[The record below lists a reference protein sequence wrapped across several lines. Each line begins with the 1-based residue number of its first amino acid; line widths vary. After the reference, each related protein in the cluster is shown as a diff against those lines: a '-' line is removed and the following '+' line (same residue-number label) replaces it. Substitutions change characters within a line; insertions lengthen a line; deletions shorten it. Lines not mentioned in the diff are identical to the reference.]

1 MVKKTQAAKNALHVS
16 KNYAYLK
23 PSTLRSMAKE
33 ISGTR
38 LEACKSYAVSRLPKI
53 AVTATLASLLACGAG
68 LPTHQAWANG
78 FNLPDGSY
86 RYANRDSS
94 AKVQKYVDINAV
106 PCDKNKETDKDK
118 ADRATFGQYYKV
130 EYQFNSHGEW
140 WGGRPFWWASVPKD
154 VTIVDDSITLYKDE
168 ELTGGSASQKT
179 GTQYTKAA
187 WDQSVSRFWFDNN
200 KAQGAEFK
208 SNWERMTGEAG
219 GYDKSGD
226 TLDTSREYKNATS
239 ALIINWESRG
249 NRRSKIS
256 FVIKLNNKTE
266 PLKFAAGVYQVLGN
280 WHYTVGKVALAPTLP
295 EYSKELEL
303 AYPKDKVE
311 VDSSKYGKN
320 LAQDEKNNVLTK
332 LWEANKNNADV
343 LKKLKDMPEV
353 PTEEAFK
360 KAVKVNNDG
369 SATVTYKDNSTDT
382 IFKENLTKRY
392 VPLSERT
399 KITYPAL
406 TSVKNPT
413 ALDQSE
419 KKQVEDAIKNAN
431 KDKNIKS
438 VTVDANGK
446 ATITFDDKIGTPSTK
461 TIEGKYLVKKQR
473 SLADKFTPYY
483 PVPMA
488 VGNPQGL
495 TQGEQTELVKKVY
508 EANKTKADFI
518 DAIGKPNNLEEAK
531 KSITVDNKGNV
542 TITYTDKSTDKL
554 DGSKLVYQAKK
565 LNETTYITLPART
578 PVQDAKKIQEKEQ
591 STIRQAILT
600 ANNELQSKLKG
611 KNENSAITF
620 DNDKHTMTVKFND
633 DSTSI
638 FDYSELVYTKGNP
651 EKPTLKTGVSKSGYK
666 YNITKIAINDKD
678 KPQDAD
684 WNNFARRFIQDNWQA
699 KSGQTA
705 ITDTFIN
712 SQSDLLPMF
721 SSPDPTSTGGMKL
734 YAYKDKWDVKNGSG
748 LTLSNGRSGDGILSI
763 YHGDNGIEVKKLSG
777 WNPGTV
783 FTLTK
788 DDCFVS
794 NAAASNPEEL
804 KKEANDLIDKILKK
818 NGLNDD
824 EINKFKQEHQDE
836 INKIAKP
843 EDVDKIIK
851 SADKHGKDEKKK
863 KDAQKQ
869 IENAQGNL
877 GLTEDQKKEL
887 KKKIGN
893 ETDPEK
899 IREKINE
906 FQKEQDQKKQEEHNK
921 QQQQSDQQAEQQQKQ
936 QQQKDDT
943 KVDTDIQ
950 TQNQQEQQDTGKAEE
965 AKKKAELEKQQQAAI
980 DEIRNGEDYKNLTP
994 DDKKQFIKS
1003 IQNATDEQAI
1013 NTIKRQAKEK
1023 ANQNQTAADS
1033 NNNNGLAAAKIAAKD
1048 KISKLNNLN
1057 AQDKQK
1063 YQGKID
1069 GAGNLDKVAEILN
1082 NAEFEDAKAAAKK
1095 KIADLKQNG
1104 SLTEA
1109 EANDLSD
1116 RIDKA
1121 NDLREVEG
1129 ILEEAEL
1136 KKAKKDA
1143 KSEVDKLTNLNKAQK
1158 DAFKAAI
1165 DDIETDPTN
1174 ENMKTI
1180 EKVKGAITAVVTKA
1194 KELDGKMKS
1203 LKDLVTLVNGQKS
1216 TLTAKPDYKDNKKTA
1231 FDSALK
1237 AAEDLV
1243 KTDSAE
1249 NKTADEVDNIKKAL
1263 ENAVKDLGGKTVDK
1277 SALQTLINNDAD
1289 FKKKIDYINAE
1300 KSKQDAYDNAI
1311 SSGKSVLADANA
1323 TADQVAQ
1330 AVNAINSAK
1339 AALDGKV
1346 NTTELEQKVAEA
1358 KKLKKSTNPQS
1369 AGDAKYEN
1377 ASEAKKQAVD
1387 TALQQA
1393 ESALADAKSTATQ
1406 KPGEAAKT
1414 PEQKQKA
1421 VNDALTQLTNAINEL
1436 DGVDTQAL
1444 QDEVTKDNA
1453 LKNNAKCKNAS
1464 ETKKSAFNTALGN
1477 AQAALNEATR
1487 KTQSTKTREQ
1497 KQKAVN
1503 DALTALKQAVQNLD
1517 GNDVSELQT
1526 AITNAKAK
1534 QQEVVYKNGT
1544 SAKKKA
1550 LDDALKTAE
1559 DLVKTPHGHTDPEIS
1574 TALNNLNT
1582 AINGLDGTVN
1592 TAELQTAVDNAK
1604 KLTGVTT
1611 PKSQDAYKYEN
1622 ASEAKK
1628 QAVDSALQQADSA
1641 LADAKST
1648 ATQKPGEAAK
1658 TPEQKQKA
1666 VNDALTQ
1673 LTNAINALD
1682 GNDKTQL
1689 VTKLTEAKDKKNDV
1703 SYKNASAGKQAAL
1716 DNAIASA
1723 EGIVKKAGAT
1733 ADEITRA
1740 ITALKN
1746 AVTGLDGHDASGL
1759 QAAVTAAESK
1769 KKTVAYTNASD
1780 AAKTAF
1786 DQALQTAQTILA
1798 KKGATEKEISDAATA
1813 LTNAVTGL
1821 DGHDASGLQAA
1832 VTDAE
1837 SKKKT
1842 VAYTNA
1848 SDAAK
1853 TAFDQALQTAQTI
1866 LAKKGA
1872 TEKEISDATTA
1883 LKNASNA
1890 LNGTVDTSKLQ
1901 AEINKADSL
1910 KKSVQY
1916 TNAVQDKKS
1925 EYDTALTNAES
1936 ALADAENAQS
1946 ANTPDQKQT
1955 AVNVALLRL
1964 QTAAAALNGVDIAD
1978 LQAEIALENSVK
1990 ESVKYAYDTAEK
2002 QQTYNKALQDAKE
2015 LISKLADPAGKGV
2028 EVAAKSQADRQALVN
2043 TALKNLKNAKDA
2055 LNGVNKTVLQ
2065 AEVDDDSHFSKS
2077 FAYLLGEAPDLDVYK
2092 KALAEAKRVLADP
2105 NATQAQV
2112 DAALKDLQ
2120 AAKNS
2125 IANKYNGAGTG
2136 NIGSGSGTGNAG
2148 TGNAG
2153 TGTGTGAG
2161 AGNAGSGSEAGYGVN
2176 DNAPTTVDKG
2186 ELNVQI
2192 QGAESDSQ
2200 PGNAGNGNA
2209 GAGANTG
2216 SAANAAGKADAGANS
2231 GNAGNAANNNAGS
2244 HAANGVNSAAV
2255 DAAVENNLAVKQAD
2269 AQVVKAQ
2276 AVVDAALAEAKK
2288 VAADPN
2294 ATQAQVDAAVQ
2305 KLSAARKA
2313 LAAAKAHAADV
2324 RASVRAQVLKSGSVA
2339 QLSKTGSDVSV
2350 FGLFAATLSAAGAA
2364 LFSAKRRGTSRHS
2377 NK

>member
-303 AYPKDKVE
+303 TYPKDKVE

-320 LAQDEKNNVLTK
+320 LTQDEKNNVLTK
-332 LWEANKNNADV
+332 LWEANKNNVDV
-343 LKKLKDMPEV
+343 LKKLNGMPEA
-353 PTEEAFK
+353 PTKEAFK

-392 VPLSERT
+392 IPFADKV
-399 KITYPAL
+399 KINYPTNL
-406 TSVKNPT
+406 TPVKNT
-413 ALDQSE
+413 SQLSNEE
-419 KKQVEDAIKNAN
+419 KQAVKNAILAAN
-431 KDKNIKS
+431 TGKHIKDL
-438 VTVDANGK
+438 TVDASGN
-446 ATITFDDKIGTPSTK
+446 ATITFTDKIGTPSTK
-461 TIEGKYLVKKQR
+461 KLEGKYLVKKQR

-495 TQGEQTELVKKVY
+495 TVNEQTELVKKVY
-508 EANKTKADFI
+508 EANKNKSDFI

-542 TITYTDKSTDKL
+542 TITYKDNTADFPSTDKL
-554 DGSKLVYQAKK
+554 DGNKLVYQAKK

-578 PVQDAKKIQEKEQ
+578 AVDNAKSLKEEDQ
-591 STIRQAILT
+591 KKVRQAILG
-600 ANNELQSKLKG
+600 ANSGLKSKLKD
-611 KNENSAITF
+611 KNDSAIAF
-620 DNDKHTMTVKFND
+620 DDSKHTMTVKFND
-633 DSTSI
+633 DSTST

-651 EKPTLKTGVSKSGYK
+651 EKPTLKTGVNKSGYK

-678 KPQDAD
+678 KPQTAD
-684 WNNFARRFIQDNWQA
+684 WNNFARQFIRDNWKA
-699 KSGQTA
+699 KSGQTE
-705 ITDTFIN
+705 ITDNFIN
-712 SQSDLLPMF
+712 SSADLLPMF
-721 SSPDPTSTGGMKL
+721 SSDDQISTGGMQL
-734 YAYKDKWDVKNGSG
+734 YHYDGKWDVKNGSG
-748 LTLSNGRSGDGILSI
+748 LTLSNGRNTDGILSI
-763 YHGDNGIEVKKLSG
+763 YLGNGVIEVKRLSN

-794 NAAASNPEEL
+794 NAAAPNPEEL
-804 KKEANDLIDKILKK
+804 KKEAENLIDKILQKH
-818 NGLNDD
+818 GLSKD
-824 EINKFKQEHQDE
+824 EIDKFKKEHQND
-836 INKIAKP
+836 INKITKP

-877 GLTEDQKKEL
+877 GLTPEQKTEL
-887 KKKIGN
+887 DKKIGN

-906 FQKEQDQKKQEEHNK
+906 FQKDQDQKKQEEHNK
-921 QQQQSDQQAEQQQKQ
+921 QQQQADQQAEQEKQQ
-936 QQQKDDT
+936 QQQKDDA

-950 TQNQQEQQDTGKAEE
+950 TQNQQEQQDAGKAEE
-965 AKKKAELEKQQQAAI
+965 AKKKAELEKQKQAAI
-980 DEIRNGEDYKNLTP
+980 DEIRNGKDYKNLTP
-994 DDKKQFIKS
+994 DDKKQFIEK
-1003 IQNATDEQAI
+1003 IQQATDENAI
-1013 NTIKRQAKEK
+1013 NTIKNNAKEK
-1023 ANQNQTAADS
+1023 VTQNQNAADS
-1033 NNNNGLAAAKIAAKD
+1033 SNNDGLNAAKQTAKD
-1048 KISKLNNLN
+1048 TIGKLTNLTSE
-1057 AQDKQK
+1057 QKQK
-1063 YQGKID
+1063 YQGEID
-1069 GAGNLDKVAEILN
+1069 SAKDLDKVAEILN
-1082 NAEFEDAKAAAKK
+1082 KAESEDAKAAAKK
-1095 KIADLKQNG
+1095 KIADLQKNG
-1104 SLTEA
+1104 DLTQDEA
-1109 EANDLSD
+1109 EGFNKRLDDSSTD
-1116 RIDKA
+1116 SIQDIDS
-1121 NDLREVEG
+1121 
-1129 ILEEAEL
+1129 ILQEAEL
-1136 KKAKKDA
+1136 AKTRKDANTAIDNLKNLNNAQKKALKE
-1143 KSEVDKLTNLNKAQK
+1143 EVANP
-1158 DAFKAAI
+1158 
-1165 DDIETDPTN
+1165 ETDP
-1174 ENMKTI
+1174 KSDLDTI
-1180 EKVKGAITAVVTKA
+1180 DKVKTAITAVVTKA

-1216 TLTAKPDYKDNKKTA
+1216 TLTAKPDYKDDKKTA

-1249 NKTADEVDNIKKAL
+1249 NKTADEVDEISKTL
-1263 ENAVKDLGGKTVDK
+1263 EKAVKDLGGKTVDK

-1311 SSGKSVLADANA
+1311 SSGRLVLTNANA

-1387 TALQQA
+1387 
-1393 ESALADAKSTATQ
+1393 
-1406 KPGEAAKT
+1406 
-1414 PEQKQKA
+1414 
-1421 VNDALTQLTNAINEL
+1421 
-1436 DGVDTQAL
+1436 
-1444 QDEVTKDNA
+1444 
-1453 LKNNAKCKNAS
+1453 
-1464 ETKKSAFNTALGN
+1464 
-1477 AQAALNEATR
+1477 
-1487 KTQSTKTREQ
+1487 
-1497 KQKAVN
+1497 
-1503 DALTALKQAVQNLD
+1503 
-1517 GNDVSELQT
+1517 
-1526 AITNAKAK
+1526 
-1534 QQEVVYKNGT
+1534 
-1544 SAKKKA
+1544 
-1550 LDDALKTAE
+1550 
-1559 DLVKTPHGHTDPEIS
+1559 
-1574 TALNNLNT
+1574 
-1582 AINGLDGTVN
+1582 
-1592 TAELQTAVDNAK
+1592 
-1604 KLTGVTT
+1604 
-1611 PKSQDAYKYEN
+1611 
-1622 ASEAKK
+1622 
-1628 QAVDSALQQADSA
+1628 SALQQADSA

-1658 TPEQKQKA
+1658 TPEQKQQA
-1666 VNDALTQ
+1666 VNDALTA
-1673 LTNAINALD
+1673 LTKAVNELD

-1689 VTKLTEAKDKKNDV
+1689 VTKLTEAKDKRNDV
-1703 SYKNASAGKQAAL
+1703 SYKNASTEKQSAL

-1740 ITALKN
+1740 I
-1746 AVTGLDGHDASGL
+1746 
-1759 QAAVTAAESK
+1759 
-1769 KKTVAYTNASD
+1769 
-1780 AAKTAF
+1780 
-1786 DQALQTAQTILA
+1786 
-1798 KKGATEKEISDAATA
+1798 TA

-1848 SDAAK
+1848 SDTKK

-1883 LKNASNA
+1883 LKNASSA

-1901 AEINKADSL
+1901 AEVDKADSL

-1925 EYDTALTNAES
+1925 AYDTALAAAES
-1936 ALADAENAQS
+1936 TLADAKNAQS
-1946 ANTPDQKQT
+1946 TNNPEQKQQ
-1955 AVNVALLRL
+1955 AVNDALQQL

-1990 ESVKYAYDTAEK
+1990 ESVKYVYDTAEK

-2043 TALKNLKNAKDA
+2043 TALKSLKNAKDA

-2125 IANKYNGAGTG
+2125 ITNKYNGAGTG

-2148 TGNAG
+2148 TGNA
-2153 TGTGTGAG
+2153 GTGTGAG

-2216 SAANAAGKADAGANS
+2216 NAANVAGKAGAGVNS
-2231 GNAGNAANNNAGS
+2231 GNAGNAANTNAANANANNA
-2244 HAANGVNSAAV
+2244 NGANSAAMN
-2255 DAAVENNLAVKQAD
+2255 AAVENNPAVKQAD
-2269 AQVVKAQ
+2269 AQVAKAQ

-2294 ATQAQVDAAVQ
+2294 ATQAQVDAAVLN
-2305 KLSAARKA
+2305 LSAARKA

>member
-179 GTQYTKAA
+179 GTQYTKAT
-187 WDQSVSRFWFDNN
+187 WDRSVSRFWFDNN
-200 KAQGAEFK
+200 KEQGAEFK

-219 GYDKSGD
+219 GYDKSGN
-226 TLDTSREYKNATS
+226 TLGTSREYKNATS

-303 AYPKDKVE
+303 TYPKDKVE

-554 DGSKLVYQAKK
+554 DGGKLVYQAKK

-620 DNDKHTMTVKFND
+620 DDNTHTMTVKFND

-1158 DAFKAAI
+1158 DALKAAI

-1323 TADQVAQ
+1323 TAEKVAQ

-1387 TALQQA
+1387 SALQQA

-1421 VNDALTQLTNAINEL
+1421 VNDALTALT
-1436 DGVDTQAL
+1436 
-1444 QDEVTKDNA
+1444 
-1453 LKNNAKCKNAS
+1453 
-1464 ETKKSAFNTALGN
+1464 
-1477 AQAALNEATR
+1477 
-1487 KTQSTKTREQ
+1487 
-1497 KQKAVN
+1497 KAVN
-1503 DALTALKQAVQNLD
+1503 
-1517 GNDVSELQT
+1517 E
-1526 AITNAKAK
+1526 
-1534 QQEVVYKNGT
+1534 
-1544 SAKKKA
+1544 
-1550 LDDALKTAE
+1550 
-1559 DLVKTPHGHTDPEIS
+1559 
-1574 TALNNLNT
+1574 
-1582 AINGLDGTVN
+1582 
-1592 TAELQTAVDNAK
+1592 
-1604 KLTGVTT
+1604 
-1611 PKSQDAYKYEN
+1611 
-1622 ASEAKK
+1622 
-1628 QAVDSALQQADSA
+1628 
-1641 LADAKST
+1641 
-1648 ATQKPGEAAK
+1648 
-1658 TPEQKQKA
+1658 
-1666 VNDALTQ
+1666 
-1673 LTNAINALD
+1673 LD

-1689 VTKLTEAKDKKNDV
+1689 VAKLSEAKGKKSDI
-1703 SYKNASAGKQAAL
+1703 SYKNASAEKQSAL

-1780 AAKTAF
+1780 TK
-1786 DQALQTAQTILA
+1786 
-1798 KKGATEKEISDAATA
+1798 
-1813 LTNAVTGL
+1813 
-1821 DGHDASGLQAA
+1821 
-1832 VTDAE
+1832 
-1837 SKKKT
+1837 
-1842 VAYTNA
+1842 
-1848 SDAAK
+1848 K

-2153 TGTGTGAG
+2153 TGNAGTGNTGTGDT
-2161 AGNAGSGSEAGYGVN
+2161 GSGSEAGYGVN

-2186 ELNVQI
+2186 ELNIQI

-2216 SAANAAGKADAGANS
+2216 NAANVAGKADAGVNS
-2231 GNAGNAANNNAGS
+2231 GNAGNAANTNAANANANNA
-2244 HAANGVNSAAV
+2244 NGANSAAMN
-2255 DAAVENNLAVKQAD
+2255 AAVENNPAVKQAD
-2269 AQVVKAQ
+2269 AQVAKAQ
-2276 AVVDAALAEAKK
+2276 AALDAALAEAKK

-2294 ATQAQVDAAVQ
+2294 ATQAQV
-2305 KLSAARKA
+2305 
-2313 LAAAKAHAADV
+2313 
-2324 RASVRAQVLKSGSVA
+2324 
-2339 QLSKTGSDVSV
+2339 
-2350 FGLFAATLSAAGAA
+2350 
-2364 LFSAKRRGTSRHS
+2364 
-2377 NK
+2377 

>member
-94 AKVQKYVDINAV
+94 TQVQKYVDISAV

-256 FVIKLNNKTE
+256 FVIQLKDKTK
-266 PLKFAAGVYQVLGN
+266 PLKFAAGVYQVMGN
-280 WHYTVGKVALAPTLP
+280 WHYTAGKVALAPTLP
-295 EYSKELEL
+295 RYSQELEL
-303 AYPKDKVE
+303 TYPTTKVE

-320 LAQDEKNNVLTK
+320 LTQDEKNNVLTK
-332 LWEANKNNADV
+332 LWEANKSNVDV
-343 LKKLKDMPEV
+343 LKKLNGMPEA
-353 PTEEAFK
+353 PTKEAFK

-382 IFKENLTKRY
+382 ISKENLTKRY
-392 VPLSERT
+392 IPFADKV
-399 KITYPAL
+399 KINYPTNL
-406 TSVKNPT
+406 TPVKNT
-413 ALDQSE
+413 SQLSKEE
-419 KKQVEDAIKNAN
+419 KQAVKNAILAAN
-431 KDKNIKS
+431 TGKHIKDL
-438 VTVDANGK
+438 TVDASGN
-446 ATITFDDKIGTPSTK
+446 ATITFTDKIGTPSTK
-461 TIEGKYLVKKQR
+461 KLEGKYLVKKQR

-495 TQGEQTELVKKVY
+495 TVNEQAELVKKVY
-508 EANKTKADFI
+508 EANKNKADFI

-542 TITYTDKSTDKL
+542 TITYKDNTADFPSTDKL

-578 PVQDAKKIQEKEQ
+578 AVKDAKAIQANEQ

-600 ANNELQSKLKG
+600 ANSGLQSKLKG
-611 KNENSAITF
+611 SNENSAITF

-633 DSTSI
+633 DSTST

-794 NAAASNPEEL
+794 NAAAPNPEEL
-804 KKEANDLIDKILKK
+804 KKEAENLIDKILQKH
-818 NGLNDD
+818 GLSKD
-824 EINKFKQEHQDE
+824 EIDKFKKDHQND
-836 INKIAKP
+836 INKITKP

-851 SADKHGKDEKKK
+851 SADEHGKDEKKK

-869 IENAQGNL
+869 IENATS
-877 GLTEDQKKEL
+877 GLDEKTKKEL
-887 KKKIGN
+887 EKKIGN

-899 IREKINE
+899 IRKAINE
-906 FQKEQDQKKQEEHNK
+906 FQKDQDQKKQEEHNK
-921 QQQQSDQQAEQQQKQ
+921 QQQQADQQAEQEKQQ
-936 QQQKDDT
+936 QQQKDDA

-965 AKKKAELEKQQQAAI
+965 AKKKAELEKQKQAAI
-980 DEIRNGEDYKNLTP
+980 DEISKN
-994 DDKKQFIKS
+994 DKLKPGDKEQFIK
-1003 IQNATDEQAI
+1003 QVNDAQDTNGVNKAKNDATL
-1013 NTIKRQAKEK
+1013 KG
-1023 ANQNQTAADS
+1023 NQNQTAADS
-1033 NNNNGLAAAKIAAKD
+1033 SNNDDLDAAKQTAKD
-1048 KISKLNNLN
+1048 TIGKLTNLTSE
-1057 AQDKQK
+1057 QKQK
-1063 YQGKID
+1063 YQGEID
-1069 GAGNLDKVAEILN
+1069 SAKDLDKVAEILN

-1095 KIADLKQNG
+1095 KIAELKKNG
-1104 SLTEA
+1104 SLTED
-1109 EANDLSD
+1109 EANGLTG
-1116 RIDKA
+1116 RIDNAK
-1121 NDLREVEG
+1121 DLREVEG

-1158 DAFKAAI
+1158 DALKAEI

-1180 EKVKGAITAVVTKA
+1180 EKVKTAITAVVTKA

-1231 FDSALK
+1231 FDSAFTN
-1237 AAEDLV
+1237 ASTLV
-1243 KTDSAE
+1243 DATKGM
-1249 NKTADEVDNIKKAL
+1249 NADGAKVDEIKKAL
-1263 ENAVKDLGGKTVDK
+1263 EKAVQDLGGKTVDK

-1289 FKKKIDYINAE
+1289 FKKTIAYINADQTKKITYNE
-1300 KSKQDAYDNAI
+1300 AIADGNA
-1311 SSGKSVLADANA
+1311 VLTDANA
-1323 TADQVAQ
+1323 TAEKVAQ
-1330 AVNAINSAK
+1330 AVDAINSAK

-1346 NTTELEQKVAEA
+1346 NITGLEQKVAEA

-1369 AGDAKYEN
+1369 AGDA
-1377 ASEAKKQAVD
+1377 
-1387 TALQQA
+1387 
-1393 ESALADAKSTATQ
+1393 
-1406 KPGEAAKT
+1406 
-1414 PEQKQKA
+1414 
-1421 VNDALTQLTNAINEL
+1421 
-1436 DGVDTQAL
+1436 
-1444 QDEVTKDNA
+1444 
-1453 LKNNAKCKNAS
+1453 
-1464 ETKKSAFNTALGN
+1464 
-1477 AQAALNEATR
+1477 
-1487 KTQSTKTREQ
+1487 
-1497 KQKAVN
+1497 
-1503 DALTALKQAVQNLD
+1503 
-1517 GNDVSELQT
+1517 
-1526 AITNAKAK
+1526 
-1534 QQEVVYKNGT
+1534 
-1544 SAKKKA
+1544 
-1550 LDDALKTAE
+1550 
-1559 DLVKTPHGHTDPEIS
+1559 
-1574 TALNNLNT
+1574 
-1582 AINGLDGTVN
+1582 
-1592 TAELQTAVDNAK
+1592 
-1604 KLTGVTT
+1604 
-1611 PKSQDAYKYEN
+1611 KYEN

-1780 AAKTAF
+1780 TK
-1786 DQALQTAQTILA
+1786 
-1798 KKGATEKEISDAATA
+1798 
-1813 LTNAVTGL
+1813 
-1821 DGHDASGLQAA
+1821 
-1832 VTDAE
+1832 
-1837 SKKKT
+1837 
-1842 VAYTNA
+1842 
-1848 SDAAK
+1848 K

-2231 GNAGNAANNNAGS
+2231 GNAGNAANTNAANANAN
-2244 HAANGVNSAAV
+2244 AANGVNSAAV

>member
-343 LKKLKDMPEV
+343 LKKLNGMPEV
-353 PTEEAFK
+353 PTEAAFK
-360 KAVKVNNDG
+360 KAVKVNDDG

-392 VPLSERT
+392 VPLADRT
-399 KITYPAL
+399 KITYPDL
-406 TSVKNPT
+406 TPVKNPT

-419 KKQVEDAIKNAN
+419 KKQVENAIKNAN

-488 VGNPQGL
+488 VGKPQGL

-508 EANKTKADFI
+508 EANKNKSDFI
-518 DAIGKPNNLEEAK
+518 DAIGKPKDLEEAK

-554 DGSKLVYQAKK
+554 DGSKLVYQRKPLAD
-565 LNETTYITLPART
+565 LTNITLPARIA
-578 PVQDAKKIQEKEQ
+578 VKDAKAIQTDEQ
-591 STIRQAILT
+591 SNIRQAILT
-600 ANNELQSKLKG
+600 ANNDLQSKLKG

-620 DNDKHTMTVKFND
+620 DDNTHTMTVKFND
-633 DSTSI
+633 DSTST

-651 EKPTLKTGVSKSGYK
+651 ENPTTETKNNNGYK
-666 YNITKIAINDKD
+666 YNITKIAVADKN
-678 KPQDAD
+678 KLTQDD
-684 WNNFARRFIQDNWQA
+684 WHKFVRKFIQDNWKA
-699 KSGQTA
+699 KAGKSEINDQY
-705 ITDTFIN
+705 IN
-712 SQSDLLPMF
+712 STNGLLNQLHA
-721 SSPDPTSTGGMKL
+721 PDSNTGGGMTL
-734 YAYKDKWDVKNGSG
+734 YKFFSDWDVTSGS
-748 LTLSNGRSGDGILSI
+748 TLKL
-763 YHGDNGIEVKKLSG
+763 GDNRSNKGIVSLYQHDDEVEIKALQG
-777 WNPGTV
+777 WNPNTV
-783 FTLTK
+783 ITLTK
-788 DDCFVS
+788 NDCFVS
-794 NAAASNPEEL
+794 NAAAPKPEEL
-804 KKEANDLIDKILKK
+804 KNEANDLIDKILQKH
-818 NGLNDD
+818 GLSKD
-824 EINKFKQEHQDE
+824 EIDKFKKDHQSD
-836 INKIAKP
+836 IDKITKP

-851 SADKHGKDEKKK
+851 SADEHGKDEKKK
-863 KDAQKQ
+863 KDAQQQ
-869 IENAQGNL
+869 INDAKNNL
-877 GLTEDQKKEL
+877 GLTPEQKTEL
-887 KKKIGN
+887 DKKIGN

-906 FQKEQDQKKQEEHNK
+906 FQKEQDQKKQKEADKK
-921 QQQQSDQQAEQQQKQ
+921 QQQADQQAEQEKQQ

-950 TQNQQEQQDTGKAEE
+950 TQNQQEQQDTSKAEE
-965 AKKKAELEKQQQAAI
+965 AKKKAELEKQKQAAI
-980 DEIRNGEDYKNLTP
+980 DEINGN
-994 DDKKQFIKS
+994 DKLKPGDKEQFINS
-1003 IQNATDEQAI
+1003 IQNATDENAI
-1013 NTIKRQAKEK
+1013 NTIKQQAKEK
-1023 ANQNQTAADS
+1023 ATQNQTAADS
-1033 NNNNGLAAAKIAAKD
+1033 SNNDGLDAAKQTAKD
-1048 KISKLNNLN
+1048 TIGKLTNLISE
-1057 AQDKQK
+1057 QKQK
-1063 YQGKID
+1063 YQGDID
-1069 GAGNLDKVAEILN
+1069 SAKHLDKVAEILN

-1095 KIADLKQNG
+1095 KIAELKQNG
-1104 SLTEA
+1104 SLTEQ
-1109 EANDLSD
+1109 EANDLTG
-1116 RIDKA
+1116 RIDSAK
-1121 NDLREVEG
+1121 DLREVEG

-1158 DAFKAAI
+1158 DALKAEI

-1180 EKVKGAITAVVTKA
+1180 EKVKTAITAVVTKA

-1231 FDSALK
+1231 FDSAFTN
-1237 AAEDLV
+1237 ASTLV
-1243 KTDSAE
+1243 DATKGM
-1249 NKTADEVDNIKKAL
+1249 NADGAKVDEIKKAL

-1289 FKKKIDYINAE
+1289 FKKTIAYINADQTKKITYNE
-1300 KSKQDAYDNAI
+1300 AIADGNA
-1311 SSGKSVLADANA
+1311 VLTDANA
-1323 TADQVAQ
+1323 TAEKVAQ
-1330 AVNAINSAK
+1330 AVDAINSAK

-1346 NTTELEQKVAEA
+1346 NITGLEQKVAEA
-1358 KKLKKSTNPQS
+1358 EKLKKSTNPQS

-1387 TALQQA
+1387 SALQQA

-1421 VNDALTQLTNAINEL
+1421 VNDALTALT
-1436 DGVDTQAL
+1436 
-1444 QDEVTKDNA
+1444 
-1453 LKNNAKCKNAS
+1453 
-1464 ETKKSAFNTALGN
+1464 
-1477 AQAALNEATR
+1477 
-1487 KTQSTKTREQ
+1487 
-1497 KQKAVN
+1497 KAVN
-1503 DALTALKQAVQNLD
+1503 
-1517 GNDVSELQT
+1517 E
-1526 AITNAKAK
+1526 
-1534 QQEVVYKNGT
+1534 
-1544 SAKKKA
+1544 
-1550 LDDALKTAE
+1550 
-1559 DLVKTPHGHTDPEIS
+1559 
-1574 TALNNLNT
+1574 
-1582 AINGLDGTVN
+1582 
-1592 TAELQTAVDNAK
+1592 
-1604 KLTGVTT
+1604 
-1611 PKSQDAYKYEN
+1611 
-1622 ASEAKK
+1622 
-1628 QAVDSALQQADSA
+1628 
-1641 LADAKST
+1641 
-1648 ATQKPGEAAK
+1648 
-1658 TPEQKQKA
+1658 
-1666 VNDALTQ
+1666 
-1673 LTNAINALD
+1673 LD

-1689 VTKLTEAKDKKNDV
+1689 VTKLTEVKDKKNDV

-1759 QAAVTAAESK
+1759 QAAVTDAESK

-1780 AAKTAF
+1780 TKKTAF

-1798 KKGATEKEISDAATA
+1798 KKGATEKEISDATTA
-1813 LTNAVTGL
+1813 LKNAVTGL

-1832 VTDAE
+1832 VTAAE

-1848 SDAAK
+1848 SDTKK

-1990 ESVKYAYDTAEK
+1990 ESVKYVYDTAEK

-2186 ELNVQI
+2186 ELNIQI
-2192 QGAESDSQ
+2192 QGAESDLQ
-2200 PGNAGNGNA
+2200 PGNAGNGNT
-2209 GAGANTG
+2209 GANTG
-2216 SAANAAGKADAGANS
+2216 NSANVAGNAGAGVNS
-2231 GNAGNAANNNAGS
+2231 GNAGNAANTNAANANANN
-2244 HAANGVNSAAV
+2244 ANGVNSAVV

-2294 ATQAQVDAAVQ
+2294 ATQAQVDAAV
-2305 KLSAARKA
+2305 KNLSAARKA

-2339 QLSKTGSDVSV
+2339 QLSKTGSDMSV

>member
-23 PSTLRSMAKE
+23 PSTLRSMAEE

-94 AKVQKYVDINAV
+94 TKAQRYVDIKLV
-106 PCDKNKETDKDK
+106 PCDEKQNDNKET
-118 ADRATFGQYYKV
+118 ADRKTYGQYYKV
-130 EYQFNSHGEW
+130 EYQFNSQGEW
-140 WGGRPFWWASVPKD
+140 WGGRPFWWASVPKGVD
-154 VTIVDDSITLYKDE
+154 IVDNKITLYKDE
-168 ELTGGSASQKT
+168 QLTGDSSSQQT
-179 GTQYTKAA
+179 GATYTKES
-187 WDQSVSRFWFDNN
+187 WNQSASRFWFDNN
-200 KAQGAEFK
+200 KEQGTEFK
-208 SNWERMTGEAG
+208 NNWERMTGEAG
-219 GYDKSGD
+219 GYDESGN
-226 TLDTSREYKNATS
+226 TLGTSREYKDATS

-249 NRRSKIS
+249 NRKSKIS
-256 FVIKLNNKTE
+256 FVIKLNDKTK
-266 PLKFAAGVYQVLGN
+266 PLKFAAGVYQVMGN
-280 WHYTVGKVALAPTLP
+280 WHYTAGKVELAPTLP
-295 EYSKELEL
+295 KYSQELEL
-303 AYPKDKVE
+303 NYPTDKVE
-311 VDSSKYGKN
+311 VDSAKYGKN
-320 LAQDEKNNVLTK
+320 LSEDAKKAVLTK
-332 LWEANKNNADV
+332 LWEANKNNNADV
-343 LKKLKDMPEV
+343 LKKLNGMPEV

-360 KAVKVNNDG
+360 KAVKVNDDG
-369 SATVTYKDNSTDT
+369 SATVTYKDNSKDT

-406 TSVKNPT
+406 TPVKNPT
-413 ALDQSE
+413 ALDSTE

-438 VTVDANGK
+438 ITVDANGK

-488 VGNPQGL
+488 VGKPQEL
-495 TQGEQTELVKKVY
+495 TQGERTELVKKVY
-508 EANKTKADFI
+508 EANKTKTDFMK
-518 DAIGKPNNLEEAK
+518 AIGSPSNAADAK
-531 KSITVDNKGNV
+531 TKSIITVDAQGNV

-578 PVQDAKKIQEKEQ
+578 PVQDAKKIQKKEQ

-611 KNENSAITF
+611 SNENSAITF
-620 DNDKHTMTVKFND
+620 DDNTHTMTVKFND
-633 DSTSI
+633 DSTST

-651 EKPTLKTGVSKSGYK
+651 ENPTMQNASRNGYK
-666 YNITKIAINDKD
+666 YNITKIAVKD
-678 KPQDAD
+678 KSKLTSDD
-684 WNNFARRFIQDNWQA
+684 WHKFVRKFVQDNWEANQ
-699 KSGQTA
+699 GQTA
-705 ITDTFIN
+705 ITDRFIN
-712 SQSDLLPMF
+712 GTSGLL
-721 SSPDPTSTGGMKL
+721 DKLNTTGDNIGNGMQL
-734 YAYKDKWDVKNGSG
+734 YKYKDKWHTKSGSN
-748 LTLSNGRSGDGILSI
+748 LTLSNGNFGQNGIVSI
-763 YHGDNGIEVKKLSG
+763 YQGNSIEIKKNGNFGQETAFMLSA
-777 WNPGTV
+777 
-783 FTLTK
+783 

-794 NAAASNPEEL
+794 DSAAPNPKEL

-818 NGLNDD
+818 NGLNDQEIKKFKED
-824 EINKFKQEHQDE
+824 HQGEINN
-836 INKIAKP
+836 ITKP

-851 SADKHGKDEKKK
+851 SADEHGKDEKKK

-869 IENAQGNL
+869 IENATS
-877 GLTEDQKKEL
+877 GLDEKTKKEL
-887 KKKIGN
+887 EKKIGN

-899 IREKINE
+899 IRKTINE
-906 FQKEQDQKKQEEHNK
+906 FQKDQDQKKQEEHNK
-921 QQQQSDQQAEQQQKQ
+921 QQQQADQQAEQEKQQ
-936 QQQKDDT
+936 QQQKDDA

-965 AKKKAELEKQQQAAI
+965 AKKKAELEKQKQAAI
-980 DEIRNGEDYKNLTP
+980 DEISKN
-994 DDKKQFIKS
+994 DKLKPGDKEQFIK
-1003 IQNATDEQAI
+1003 QVNDAQDTNGVNKAKNDATL
-1013 NTIKRQAKEK
+1013 KG
-1023 ANQNQTAADS
+1023 NQNQTAADS
-1033 NNNNGLAAAKIAAKD
+1033 SNNDGLDAAKQTAKD
-1048 KISKLNNLN
+1048 TIGKLTNLTSE
-1057 AQDKQK
+1057 QKQK
-1063 YQGKID
+1063 YQGEID
-1069 GAGNLDKVAEILN
+1069 SAKDLDKVAEILN

-1095 KIADLKQNG
+1095 KIAELKKNS
-1104 SLTEA
+1104 SLTED
-1109 EANDLSD
+1109 EANGLTG
-1116 RIDKA
+1116 RIDNAK
-1121 NDLREVEG
+1121 DLREVEG

-1158 DAFKAAI
+1158 DALKAEI

-1180 EKVKGAITAVVTKA
+1180 EKVKTAITAVVTKA

-1231 FDSALK
+1231 FDSAFTN
-1237 AAEDLV
+1237 ASTLV
-1243 KTDSAE
+1243 DATKGM
-1249 NKTADEVDNIKKAL
+1249 NADGAKVDEIKKAL
-1263 ENAVKDLGGKTVDK
+1263 EKAVQDLGGKTVDK

-1289 FKKKIDYINAE
+1289 FKKTIAYINADQTKKITYNE
-1300 KSKQDAYDNAI
+1300 AIADGNA
-1311 SSGKSVLADANA
+1311 VLTDANA
-1323 TADQVAQ
+1323 TAEKVAQ
-1330 AVNAINSAK
+1330 AVDAINSAK

-1346 NTTELEQKVAEA
+1346 NITGLEQKVAEA

-1387 TALQQA
+1387 SALQQA

-1421 VNDALTQLTNAINEL
+1421 VNDALT
-1436 DGVDTQAL
+1436 
-1444 QDEVTKDNA
+1444 
-1453 LKNNAKCKNAS
+1453 
-1464 ETKKSAFNTALGN
+1464 
-1477 AQAALNEATR
+1477 
-1487 KTQSTKTREQ
+1487 
-1497 KQKAVN
+1497 
-1503 DALTALKQAVQNLD
+1503 ALTKAVQNLD
-1517 GNDVSELQT
+1517 GNDVSKLQT
-1526 AITNAKAK
+1526 AIANAKAK

-1544 SAKKKA
+1544 AVKKKA

-1559 DLVKTPHGHTDPEIS
+1559 DLVKTPHGHTDSEIS

-1582 AINGLDGTVN
+1582 AISGLDGMVN

-1628 QAVDSALQQADSA
+1628 SAFDKALQQAESA
-1641 LADAKST
+1641 ITEAKNAKST
-1648 ATQKPGEAAK
+1648 K
-1658 TPEQKQKA
+1658 TPEQKQQAVNTALTALTKA
-1666 VNDALTQ
+1666 VNE
-1673 LTNAINALD
+1673 LD
-1682 GNDKTQL
+1682 GNDKSQL
-1689 VTKLTEAKDKKNDV
+1689 VAKLAEAKGKKNDA
-1703 SYKNASAGKQAAL
+1703 SYKNASAAKQAAL
-1716 DNAIASA
+1716 DNAITSA
-1723 EGIVKKAGAT
+1723 ESIVKKAGAT
-1733 ADEITRA
+1733 EKEISDATS
-1740 ITALKN
+1740 ALNN
-1746 AVTGLDGHDASGL
+1746 AVTGLDGHDTSAL

-1769 KKTVAYTNASD
+1769 KKTVAYMNASD
-1780 AAKTAF
+1780 TKKTAF
-1786 DQALQTAQTILA
+1786 DNAVAAAQAILDSP
-1798 KKGATEKEISDAATA
+1798 KGKTEQEISDA
-1813 LTNAVTGL
+1813 
-1821 DGHDASGLQAA
+1821 
-1832 VTDAE
+1832 
-1837 SKKKT
+1837 KT
-1842 VAYTNA
+1842 QLET
-1848 SDAAK
+1848 
-1853 TAFDQALQTAQTI
+1853 
-1866 LAKKGA
+1866 
-1872 TEKEISDATTA
+1872 
-1883 LKNASNA
+1883 ASNA
-1890 LNGTVDTSKLQ
+1890 LDGTVDTSKLQ
-1901 AEINKADSL
+1901 VEVNKADSL

-1925 EYDTALTNAES
+1925 AYDTALTAAES
-1936 ALADAENAQS
+1936 ALADAKNAQS
-1946 ANTPDQKQT
+1946 ANTPEQKQI
-1955 AVNVALLRL
+1955 AVNGALLQL

-1990 ESVKYAYDTAEK
+1990 ESVKYVYDTAEK
-2002 QQTYNKALQDAKE
+2002 QQAYNKALQDAKE
-2015 LISKLADPAGKGV
+2015 LISKLADPAGQGV
-2028 EVAAKSQADRQALVN
+2028 EVATKSQADRQALVN
-2043 TALKNLKNAKDA
+2043 TALKSLKNAKDA

-2112 DAALKDLQ
+2112 DAAV
-2120 AAKNS
+2120 KN
-2125 IANKYNGAGTG
+2125 
-2136 NIGSGSGTGNAG
+2136 
-2148 TGNAG
+2148 
-2153 TGTGTGAG
+2153 
-2161 AGNAGSGSEAGYGVN
+2161 
-2176 DNAPTTVDKG
+2176 
-2186 ELNVQI
+2186 
-2192 QGAESDSQ
+2192 
-2200 PGNAGNGNA
+2200 
-2209 GAGANTG
+2209 
-2216 SAANAAGKADAGANS
+2216 
-2231 GNAGNAANNNAGS
+2231 
-2244 HAANGVNSAAV
+2244 
-2255 DAAVENNLAVKQAD
+2255 
-2269 AQVVKAQ
+2269 
-2276 AVVDAALAEAKK
+2276 
-2288 VAADPN
+2288 
-2294 ATQAQVDAAVQ
+2294 
-2305 KLSAARKA
+2305 LSAARKA